1 MTTRWERFQQ
11 EVVHG
16 NVVLNFT
23 SFPKGDLGVY
33 AHAYQQAANSLV
45 KEFRGKPYYSD
56 AEACPIVFLYRHSV
70 ELYLKQIVLW
80 GAGLVHLQTSDAL
93 DVHGLFSRHEFK
105 LLLSHVRKV
114 FEVAGWLNSS
124 ECAPK
129 YGTFAEIESVI
140 MEFDKIDPQ
149 SFAFRY
155 PIDKKGDAPL
165 PEHFHFNVV
174 KLGEEMDQL
183 LRMLDGAATGVYEQ
197 FQFLARE
204 YHSMR

>member
-1 MTTRWERFQQ
+1 
-11 EVVHG
+11 
-16 NVVLNFT
+16 
-23 SFPKGDLGVY
+23 
-33 AHAYQQAANSLV
+33 
-45 KEFRGKPYYSD
+45 
-56 AEACPIVFLYRHSV
+56 
-70 ELYLKQIVLW
+70 
-80 GAGLVHLQTSDAL
+80 
-93 DVHGLFSRHEFK
+93 
-105 LLLSHVRKV
+105 V
-114 FEVAGWLNSS
+114 FEVAGWLHSS
-124 ECAPK
+124 EAAPK
-129 YGTFAEIESVI
+129 YGTFAEIESVT
-140 MEFDKIDPQ
+140 MEFEKIDPQ